1 MILKEKIR
9 IYAALVGSPMLL
21 IAQIFNLTE
30 NNLTTKQSV
39 GSYLSIL
46 IALLVFVSIIPDL
59 KKNKK

>member
-9 IYAALVGSPMLL
+9 IYAALIGSPMLL
-21 IAQIFNLTE
+21 IAQIFNLAE